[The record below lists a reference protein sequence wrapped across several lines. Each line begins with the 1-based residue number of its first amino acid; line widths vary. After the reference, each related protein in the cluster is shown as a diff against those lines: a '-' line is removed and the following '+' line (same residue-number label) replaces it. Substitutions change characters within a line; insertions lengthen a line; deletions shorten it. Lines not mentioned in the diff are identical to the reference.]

1 LKKIPELGKKYVIML
16 RDIKIMEQI
25 NAYLQTQRTQE
36 YIQEVRD
43 FPEIQI
49 VEKAIPEIKH
59 IFPKR
64 SIIAII
70 FFFLGI
76 IISIF
81 YGIVRASR
89 QSSLLYI
96 KK

>member
-1 LKKIPELGKKYVIML
+1 
-16 RDIKIMEQI
+16 
-25 NAYLQTQRTQE
+25 
-36 YIQEVRD
+36 
-43 FPEIQI
+43 
-49 VEKAIPEIKH
+49 
-59 IFPKR
+59 
-64 SIIAII
+64 
-70 FFFLGI
+70 LGI